1 MNEFIE
7 LRKSFCEENNPYVF
21 LQLFFDKY
29 IENNKN
35 IKIEQEN
42 IIEKLQKLK
51 DWGFKKI
58 LKAEDICEMLSAL
71 GDNDY
76 LDRYISDIIINFF
89 KNSEKTILEN
99 FIHIIINDR
108 KYSDT
113 EFYYLLDICIECN
126 IKILDE
132 DELLFILDKYKME
145 YDILS
150 ILIEYISIFKID
162 NFKNNI

>member
-1 MNEFIE
+1 MKFEEMKFIMNEFIE

-58 LKAEDICEMLSAL
+58 LKAEDICEMLSRRARSSASAWL
-71 GDNDY
+71 
-76 LDRYISDIIINFF
+76 
-89 KNSEKTILEN
+89 T
-99 FIHIIINDR
+99 
-108 KYSDT
+108 
-113 EFYYLLDICIECN
+113 
-126 IKILDE
+126 
-132 DELLFILDKYKME
+132 
-145 YDILS
+145 
-150 ILIEYISIFKID
+150 
-162 NFKNNI
+162 